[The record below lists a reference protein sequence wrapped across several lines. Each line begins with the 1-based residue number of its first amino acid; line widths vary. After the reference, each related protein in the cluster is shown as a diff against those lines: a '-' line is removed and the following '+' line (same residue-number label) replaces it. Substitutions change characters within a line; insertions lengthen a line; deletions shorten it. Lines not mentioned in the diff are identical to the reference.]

1 MTGWGEEGWEPK
13 RALLAIY
20 LLTASGWGSVE
31 SPWVSLHGDFRD
43 AMGPCYLKM
52 DFSNCWWY
60 SWTIGVLGGVRNFLL
75 FPASTFF
82 EALNTRTQAQTLTRT
97 QVGTHSIS
105 GHRAP
110 TLCKV
115 RIALQAFIPTLG
127 MQDQFS
133 DSLPCA
139 INKTETYA
147 HAVIKQVWSDVP
159 AACWVAAEIRHLNV
173 WYYGNYPH

>member
-139 INKTETYA
+139 INETETYA
-147 HAVIKQVWSDVP
+147 HAVIKQIWSDVP

>member
-1 MTGWGEEGWEPK
+1 MTD
-13 RALLAIY
+13 
-20 LLTASGWGSVE
+20 E
-31 SPWVSLHGDFRD
+31 SERGQFAHGQTNKH
-43 AMGPCYLKM
+43 LK
-52 DFSNCWWY
+52 
-60 SWTIGVLGGVRNFLL
+60 ILGGVRNFLL

-139 INKTETYA
+139 INETETYA
-147 HAVIKQVWSDVP
+147 HAVIKQV
-159 AACWVAAEIRHLNV
+159 
-173 WYYGNYPH
+173 